1 MHMVSLKSTTK
12 EITDKMKK
20 IKEISTLNW
29 KLFTSCKKKQSRKNK
44 EKKYRDIGKKK

>member
-12 EITDKMKK
+12 EIADKMKK

-29 KLFTSCKKKQSRKNK
+29 KLFTSCKKKSSQGKIKRKNT
-44 EKKYRDIGKKK
+44 EI